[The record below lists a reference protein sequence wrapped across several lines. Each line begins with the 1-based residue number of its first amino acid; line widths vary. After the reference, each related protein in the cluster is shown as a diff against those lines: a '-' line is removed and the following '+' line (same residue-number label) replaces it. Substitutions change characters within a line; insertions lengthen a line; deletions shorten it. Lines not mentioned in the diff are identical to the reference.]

1 MYARVPER
9 LTSFANR
16 PVPQPSSITGRS
28 GRSERAASYT
38 GRADDSSSGAI
49 AREPGRTA
57 SYQSAVALVTRKHQP
72 VHSALVV
79 RALNRLGQRPA
90 LWRLGW
96 GQPVMTVPQDY
107 KMAGQGSP
115 GVDELGALVELTRP
129 GVERHDVPP
138 KLLLHRR
145 LCVGIN
151 VSLHKLPATGIHI

>member
-57 SYQSAVALVTRKHQP
+57 SYQSAVALVTRKHPP
-72 VHSALVV
+72 VPFALVV
-79 RALNRLGQRPA
+79 RALIRLGLRPA
-90 LWRLGW
+90 RRRLGW
-96 GQPVMTVPQDY
+96 GQPVMTVPLNYQV
-107 KMAGQGSP
+107 AGQGTA
-115 GVDELGALVELTRP
+115 GVDELGAVVELP
-129 GVERHDVPP
+129 
-138 KLLLHRR
+138 
-145 LCVGIN
+145 
-151 VSLHKLPATGIHI
+151 